1 MKLYSKIVI
10 LSLVL
15 LCGSGAISYY
25 FIIKKVQDVLF
36 ANGISEDYLGEII
49 FQTMI
54 VAGIVLTV
62 AMVLSIFLSK
72 QIIKPFIE
80 LSNAVVELSKGN
92 TNVKIKTDG
101 KDEVSILGREL
112 KLTTETLNK
121 RIAEQQILY
130 KRLEDQKNEI
140 EDQSLLVEESNF
152 QIRESISYAKRI
164 QRSMLPDLSVIT
176 KVLKNGMVF
185 YRPKDVV
192 SGDFYWF
199 ERVRKGRNDY
209 LVIAC
214 ADATGHGVPGAIM
227 SIMGGN
233 QLTNIIYYQNY
244 LDPKKILARLDKV
257 IKFELYREEGEES
270 KKEGM
275 EIGICVIN
283 LDDYTLEYSGVG
295 IPLYFMREGKLEVY
309 KPIREMAGG
318 MEGEEREVES
328 RINKDIIELKKG
340 DRIYMCSDGFQDQ
353 FGGEED
359 KKFMSKRLKQLFEDL
374 SEKPMDSQSSLL
386 AAEFDKWK
394 GNRPQTDD
402 VVVIGAEF

>member
-1 MKLYSKIVI
+1 M
-10 LSLVL
+10 
-15 LCGSGAISYY
+15 
-25 FIIKKVQDVLF
+25 LF

>member
-1 MKLYSKIVI
+1 MKLYTKIVI

-25 FIIKKVQDVLF
+25 FTIAKVQDVLIT
-36 ANGISEDYLGEII
+36 NGVADSYLGEIMSR
-49 FQTMI
+49 TML
-54 VAGIVLTV
+54 VSSIVLTV
-62 AMVLSIFLSK
+62 AMILSVILSK
-72 QIIKPFIE
+72 RIIKPFID
-80 LSNAVVELSKGN
+80 LSNAAVEFSKGN
-92 TNVKIKTDG
+92 TNIQIKTDG
-101 KDEVSILGREL
+101 NDEVSILGREL
-112 KLTTETLNK
+112 KNTSDTLNK
-121 RIAEQQILY
+121 RIAEQQELY
-130 KRLEDQKNEI
+130 KKLEEQKNEI
-140 EDQSLLVEESNF
+140 ELQSDQMEENNY

-164 QRSMLPDLSVIT
+164 QRSLLPDISVIT
-176 KVLKNGMVF
+176 RVLKGGMVF

-257 IKFELYREEGEES
+257 IKFELYREEDDDT

-295 IPLYFMREGKLEVY
+295 IPLYFMRDGKLEIF
-309 KPIREMAGG
+309 KPVRDMAGG
-318 MEGEEREVES
+318 MEGEEREVENK
-328 RINKDIIELKKG
+328 INKDVIELKKG
-340 DRIYMCSDGFQDQ
+340 DRIYMTSDGFQDQ
-353 FGGEED
+353 FGGADD
-359 KKFMSKRLKQLFEDL
+359 KKFMTKRFKALLEELAD
-374 SEKPMDSQSSLL
+374 KPMDAQSDIFG
-386 AAEFDKWK
+386 EKFDQWK
-394 GNRPQTDD
+394 GSKPQTDD
-402 VVVIGAEF
+402 VVIVGAEF